1 MVKFTL
7 QAISCN
13 MCYDVNNASVLKQIV
28 YMPVKAF
35 LTPAVSG
42 DPGLQAT
49 KRAAGIDVI
58 SSREPEAAQLTNLYS
73 CVLRQMYQ
81 QMINAGSHDDEA
93 RLRAINENTDGYV
106 GSI

>member
-7 QAISCN
+7 QAVSCN
-13 MCYDVNNASVLKQIV
+13 MRYDVNNASVLKQIV
-28 YMPVKAF
+28 YMPVEAF

-42 DPGLQAT
+42 DPGFQAM

-58 SSREPEAAQLTNLYS
+58 SSREPEAAQLANLYG

-81 QMINAGSHDDEA
+81 QMINSRRHDA
-93 RLRAINENTDGYV
+93 A
-106 GSI
+106 